1 MKLSEF
7 STDRACDVMCALT
20 PYISSIA
27 VDNELLATLKEKLH
41 AETRADMLLA
51 GVEKFNKVVPI
62 LLKEHREDVFG
73 ILAVLNDTTAEVI
86 GKQNFIKTMTQIRD
100 IANDK
105 ELMTFFRSCAESEEK
120 E

>member
-62 LLKEHREDVFG
+62 LLKEHR
-73 ILAVLNDTTAEVI
+73 VLNDTTAEAI

>member
-20 PYISSIA
+20 PYLSSIA
-27 VDNELLATLKEKLH
+27 VDSTLLDTLKEKLN
-41 AETRADMLLA
+41 AETRAEMLLN
-51 GVEKFNKVVPI
+51 GMEKFNKVIPI
-62 LLKEHREDVFG
+62 LLKEHREDTFG
-73 ILAVLNDTTAEVI
+73 ILAVLNDTTAEKI
-86 GKQNFIKTMTQIRD
+86 GKQNIIKTMAQIRD

-105 ELMTFFRSCAESEEK
+105 ELMTFFKSCAELEEK